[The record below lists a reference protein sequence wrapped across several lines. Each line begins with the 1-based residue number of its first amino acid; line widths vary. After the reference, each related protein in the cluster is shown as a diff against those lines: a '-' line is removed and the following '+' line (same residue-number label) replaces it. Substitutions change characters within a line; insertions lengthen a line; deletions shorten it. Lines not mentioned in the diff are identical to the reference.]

1 MEDRARTPSN
11 RRNVSVFVEFRPSGR
26 EWSARDR
33 DRWTDRIADRSSVV
47 PVRRASRRSST
58 YEIASRRLEWKVAIT
73 ADNTVGEYIR
83 GLCAKGIG
91 PKEGKESGAIRTKYG
106 DEKLRRIAG
115 RRGERSND
123 ATRTKFAVGWRANS
137 CKGKRS

>member
-1 MEDRARTPSN
+1 MEESRARETEIDGRIEKPIGRPWFRFVVEVDDRARTKL
-11 RRNVSVFVEFRPSGR
+11 R
-26 EWSARDR
+26 
-33 DRWTDRIADRSSVV
+33 
-47 PVRRASRRSST
+47 
-58 YEIASRRLEWKVAIT
+58 SRRLEWKVVIT

-123 ATRTKFAVGWRANS
+123 ATRTKFAVGWRVNS